1 MWNEPSKERL
11 ARIPRLYETEHMPLK
26 EKLVYIHFF
35 IGGSD
40 WYACEYDGE
49 RFFGFV
55 ILNSDFQN
63 AEWGYFDFEELKSIK
78 VSSWLEIDCE
88 KEEFWKV
95 RKASEIE
102 NIRKACGWEED
113 RKLFAQATND
123 AKLNHYEHRHNAL

>member
-11 ARIPRLYETEHMPLK
+11 ANIPRLYETEHIPLK

-35 IGGSD
+35 LGGSD
-40 WYACEYDGE
+40 WFGCEFDGQ

-55 ILNSDFQN
+55 ILNSDFDM

-78 VSSWLEIDCE
+78 LNGWLEVDCE

-95 RKASEIE
+95 RKAFEIE
-102 NIRKACGWEED
+102 NIRKACGWAED
-113 RKLFAQATND
+113 SKPSAQAVNS
-123 AKLNHYEHRHNAL
+123 AN